1 MPVGYM
7 SGSKRARY
15 TPSISNQTSIF
26 GVMGGLAPRVGG
38 SSMSVYNHK
47 QMKATNRTLV
57 IPSPDNATTASQISY
72 LKANNLVS
80 VNPATS
86 GGVGRRSM
94 WMRFN

>member
-1 MPVGYM
+1 M

-15 TPSISNQTSIF
+15 TPSISNQRSIF

-57 IPSPDNATTASQISY
+57 IPSPFNATTATQNTY
-72 LKANNLVS
+72 LEDKKLVS

-86 GGVGRRSM
+86 GGVGRRSA
-94 WMRFN
+94 WMKFN

>member
-15 TPSISNQTSIF
+15 ASSISNQTSIF
-26 GVMGGLAPRVGG
+26 GDMGGLAPRVNAT
-38 SSMSVYNHK
+38 SMAVYKHK
-47 QMKATNRTLV
+47 QRKATNKTLV
-57 IPSPDNATTASQISY
+57 IPSSEDTTAKQITY
-72 LKANNLVS
+72 LKDNNLVS